1 MKKLRW
7 SLSFL
12 LTILVCCGAAAALE
26 NDTVKVGLR
35 YGSSAMFSA
44 NLENAVGSGYAFGY
58 YDGSRSFL
66 LRLPFLKRQGS
77 AKLKP
82 CGSSGLHKRLRRR
95 SSGNASSATM
105 PSMNSVAHAP
115 PKIRCPSPV
124 SQASDT

>member
-12 LTILVCCGAAAALE
+12 LTILVCCGVAAALE

-58 YDGSRSFL
+58 YDGSRSYVEVGETGKTAVTVTTTPV
-66 LRLPFLKRQGS
+66 RLAVTALPSRPAFAR
-77 AKLKP
+77 A
-82 CGSSGLHKRLRRR
+82 RT
-95 SSGNASSATM
+95 ASL
-105 PSMNSVAHAP
+105 SV
-115 PKIRCPSPV
+115 S
-124 SQASDT
+124 